1 MAEQPARRRCAVI
14 YNPTRVSDEF
24 RTNTAGRLDP
34 TAWDRPMWLE
44 TTAEDPGHS
53 MAASAVEAGVDLVI
67 AAGGDGTVRIV
78 ADGLANSGIPMG
90 IVPAGTANLLAHS
103 LDLPMKEPDA
113 VDVALQMHTRAIDM
127 IKLTVDD
134 QPSEHFAVM
143 AGTGMDAMIM
153 DETNED
159 LKKVIGPGAY
169 FLAAAKALGRLP
181 IDMTITLDD
190 ARPHRRRAMICVI
203 ANVGT
208 LTGGITLL
216 PLAKADDGRLDVY
229 VASPH
234 RFTHWVRVLVRLI
247 TFRRRSDDRVDEWQG
262 SRVQVRLSHPDA
274 YQLDGDVAE
283 GECRTLAAEVAP
295 EALVVCVTPE
305 EGLASAA
312 GPDQRT

>member
-1 MAEQPARRRCAVI
+1 MRTQPAWLPQPGSVSVAEQPARRRCAVI

-67 AAGGDGTVRIV
+67 AAGGDGTVRI
-78 ADGLANSGIPMG
+78 A
-90 IVPAGTANLLAHS
+90 
-103 LDLPMKEPDA
+103 A

-143 AGTGMDAMIM
+143 AGTGTDAMIM

-181 IDMTITLDD
+181 IDMTI
-190 ARPHRRRAMICVI
+190 
-203 ANVGT
+203 
-208 LTGGITLL
+208 
-216 PLAKADDGRLDVY
+216 
-229 VASPH
+229 
-234 RFTHWVRVLVRLI
+234 
-247 TFRRRSDDRVDEWQG
+247 
-262 SRVQVRLSHPDA
+262 
-274 YQLDGDVAE
+274 
-283 GECRTLAAEVAP
+283 
-295 EALVVCVTPE
+295 
-305 EGLASAA
+305 
-312 GPDQRT
+312 